1 MKIVSEIKQLNISP
15 RKVRI
20 VADEI
25 RELPISEALVMLAFT
40 RKRAARPLRKGIES
54 AIANAT
60 NNANLSRDSLVFAA
74 IEVNEGSSF
83 KRFRPSTRG
92 RVHPYKRRTSH
103 VRIILE
109 DSIKEVKVEKA
120 EVKEEPKKA

>member
-1 MKIVSEIKQLNISP
+1 MKIVSEIKQLNVSP

-25 RELPISEALVMLAFT
+25 RELPISEALVLLTFT

-60 NNANLSRDSLVFAA
+60 NNANLSRDSLAFAA

-109 DSIKEVKVEKA
+109 DSVKEVKVEKT